1 MPTSIPISSAA
12 RSARSLPRWAW
23 LVSAA
28 AVVLMAAAWIRTQQP
43 VWLWMSALAVLV
55 AIPALG
61 RTRRV
66 GREVVFLA
74 LAVLFIGEGMRSRFE
89 RVRREADWPSWS
101 ARTAARATEAFAL
114 RIEQTARELRAAAR
128 AAASGASVE
137 NADTRWSVLAQLVRG
152 HPERAI
158 LRAKGGRAEA
168 WAGRLHLP
176 IDSLPAS
183 HGVMVT
189 PFYLALYVAEREG
202 DVTAI
207 ATALLHAEPPA
218 SAFTQPLDVASAREP
233 GVAGYMFGPAN
244 AEGDSV
250 RRVLVD
256 GDAVLAVRA
265 IVAPPGVVALE
276 AAERTALRSGALW
289 VLLALLFIA
298 TAWRRDNRL
307 LTRHAALTPV
317 VAAVAVLPLGAYSNF
332 SRWFDAGLYYTP
344 TLGPLTANVAA
355 LATVSALALMA
366 LFAVLRRPPSP
377 RTRWTWIAVLV
388 VVAAVSPFLLRD
400 LARGIRVP
408 SGGVTTELW
417 LAWEVSVFLAAFAT
431 LLLGVTAGQAGIGA
445 RRGVPGWLAPLIAA
459 ISTLM
464 APVLLQAP
472 ARLPG
477 WYPVLWIAAIGAL
490 AVARRARR
498 AFLRTAFV
506 AACGAV
512 TLVWASSVRQRV
524 QLAERDVAG
533 LGAPDPYA
541 QSLLQRMAA
550 ELAQDAPA
558 PTRVGLLAR
567 YAASELGAAGYPA
580 ELTSWDSA
588 GRAVADLRVAM
599 AAGST
604 IGLDAFAAEARRVRT
619 PVLRQT
625 TAAPVSQFVLAV
637 PHAGGEVTTIV
648 ISPRTKL
655 VPADPFI
662 GLLGLGQAST
672 AEPPYSLQLGDDREG
687 STAGERWTRRSDEL
701 HGDWAVPVGDAGAA
715 GVHARVELRGLE
727 VLAPR
732 GALLVMVNLLLVS
745 LLWGALFAAEGT
757 AQRWVRAWVRGWP
770 RSYRLRLSLA
780 LFAFFV
786 LPAGGFAAW
795 TYRRLQAD
803 DRQSRDLLVR
813 ETLRGVATSSDSVKL
828 SEAAARFETPL
839 LLYADG
845 LLLGTSDALYDALAP
860 VGRLLPPGVVRAFGA
875 NDDLIAGMDEAV
887 GSTTV
892 RFGYR
897 AAVDPSGVRLVL
909 SAPARSDELAL
920 DRRRRDVAVLV
931 LVVTALGALAAFWLS
946 GIAARTF
953 ARPIDALRRGALAVA
968 SGAREPLPDAR
979 PPVEFEPV
987 FTAFRQMA
995 ADLGASRDALEAA
1008 ERRLAAVLR
1017 DVASGVVAVDA
1028 DGLISLINP
1037 RAVALLP
1044 AGALPGALADGVLE
1058 AALAER
1064 LRRFLAGVAEQE
1076 EFDIE
1081 RPDGVQLHVRLT
1093 RLLRGA
1099 RGAVITLDDLSALAR
1114 AQRVLAWGEMARQVA
1129 HEIKNPL
1136 TPMRLGM
1143 QHLRRARRDARV
1155 DFDQVLE
1162 QNVERMLAEIDRLD
1176 EIARA
1181 FSRYGMVPEELA
1193 PPGDVDVAG
1202 IVEDVVRLEQL
1213 GAGDVVWTM
1222 DGTSASVTAQA
1233 REPELR
1239 EALLN
1244 VLENAR
1250 HAQSRQVRVSLVKSG
1265 GVVRIVVRDDGHG
1278 ISPDVLPRVFEPH
1291 FSTRTSGSGL
1301 GLAISR
1307 RLIEGWG
1314 GGIEV
1319 ASAPGEGT
1327 IVTIRL
1333 VGRGTA

>member
-1 MPTSIPISSAA
+1 M
-12 RSARSLPRWAW
+12 
-23 LVSAA
+23 VSAG
-28 AVVLMAAAWIRTQQP
+28 AVVLIAAAWIRTQQP
-43 VWLWMSALAVLV
+43 VWLWLCGLAVLV

-61 RTRRV
+61 RARPI
-66 GREVVFLA
+66 GREVFFLA
-74 LAVLFIGEGMRSRFE
+74 VSVLFVGEGIGSRYE
-89 RVRREADWPSWS
+89 RVRREADWAGWS
-101 ARTAARATEAFAL
+101 AQAATRATENFARRVETTALQL
-114 RIEQTARELRAAAR
+114 RDAAHAAATMST
-128 AAASGASVE
+128 ADSGSAKWT
-137 NADTRWSVLAQLVRG
+137 ALDRLVRG

-158 LRAKGGRAEA
+158 LRARAGRPDA

-176 IDSLPAS
+176 VDSLPAT

-189 PFYLALYVAEREG
+189 PFYLALYVAERAG

-207 ATALLHAEPPA
+207 ATALLHAEQPA
-218 SAFTQPLDVASAREP
+218 DNLTVPLDAESAREP
-233 GVAGYMFGPAN
+233 GIAGYVFSAANGPG
-244 AEGDSV
+244 EPG
-250 RRVLVD
+250 RHILVE
-256 GDAVLAVRA
+256 GDAVLSVRA
-265 IVAPPGVVALE
+265 VVAPPGVVALQML
-276 AAERTALRSGALW
+276 ERASLRSGALW
-289 VLLALLFIA
+289 ILIALLFIA
-298 TAWRRDNRL
+298 TAWRREHRL
-307 LTRHAALTPV
+307 AARHAALTTV
-317 VAAVAVLPLGAYSNF
+317 VAAVALLPLGAYSNF
-332 SRWFDAGLYYTP
+332 SRWFDAGLYFTP

-355 LATVSALALMA
+355 LATVSALVLMA
-366 LFAVLRRPPSP
+366 LFAVLRRPPRP

-408 SGGVTTELW
+408 MSGVTSDLW
-417 LAWEVSVFLAAFAT
+417 LAWEISVFLAAFAA
-431 LLLGVTAGQAGIGA
+431 LLLGVTAGQAGVGA
-445 RRGVPGWLAPLIAA
+445 RRGVPGWIAPLIAGA
-459 ISTLM
+459 SALM
-464 APVLLQAP
+464 APVLLDVP

-477 WYPVLWIAAIGAL
+477 WYPLLWIAAIGAL
-490 AVARRARR
+490 ALARRARR
-498 AFLRTAFV
+498 VFLRTAFV

-541 QSLLQRMAA
+541 HSLLQRLAT
-550 ELAQDAPA
+550 ELAQEAPI
-558 PTRVGLLAR
+558 PSRVGLLAR
-567 YAASELGAAGYPA
+567 YAASELGAAGFPA
-580 ELTSWDSA
+580 ELTSWDST
-588 GRAVADLRVAM
+588 GHAVADLRVAM
-599 AAGST
+599 ASGAT
-604 IGLDAFAAEARRVRT
+604 VGLDAFAAEARRVRQ

-625 TAAPVSQFVLAV
+625 TAAPVAQLVLAV
-637 PHAGGEVTTIV
+637 PHAGGAVTTVV
-648 ISPRTKL
+648 ISPRTRL
-655 VPADPFI
+655 VPPDPFI
-662 GLLGLGQAST
+662 ALLGLGQAPS
-672 AEPPYSLQLGDDREG
+672 AEPPYTLQLGDEH
-687 STAGERWTRRSDEL
+687 AAVHGESWARRGDEL
-701 HGDWAVPVGDAGAA
+701 HGDLMVPVGDAGSAR
-715 GVHARVELRGLE
+715 VHARVDLRGLE

-732 GALLVMVNLLLVS
+732 GALLVMVDLLIVS
-745 LLWGALFAAEGT
+745 LLWGLLFAAEGT
-757 AQRWVRAWVRGWP
+757 AQRWMRAWVRGWP
-770 RSYRLRLSLA
+770 RSYRLRLSLS

-786 LPAGGFAAW
+786 LPAGLFAAW
-795 TYRRLQAD
+795 TYRRLQSD

-813 ETLRGVATSSDSVKL
+813 ETLRGVATSSDSVQL

-845 LLLGTSDALYDALAP
+845 LLVGTSDPLYDALSP
-860 VGRLLPPGVVRAFGA
+860 VGRLLSPPVVSAFGD
-875 NDDLIAGMDEAV
+875 NDDLLAGMDEDV
-887 GSTTV
+887 GGATV

-897 AAVDPSGVRLVL
+897 AALDPGGTRLVL

-920 DRRRRDVAVLV
+920 DRRRRDVTALV

-946 GIAARTF
+946 GLAARTF
-953 ARPIDALRRGALAVA
+953 ARPIDTLRRGALAVA
-968 SGAREPLPDAR
+968 GGEREPLLGGR

-987 FTAFRQMA
+987 FDAFRRMA

-1008 ERRLAAVLR
+1008 ERRLSAVLR

-1028 DGLISLINP
+1028 DGRISLINP

-1044 AGALPGALADGVLE
+1044 SGAVPGAVAEGVFDAPLAD
-1058 AALAER
+1058 R
-1064 LRRFLAGVAEQE
+1064 LRRFLAGVSEQE

-1081 RPDGVQLHVRLT
+1081 RAGGVQLHVRLT

-1099 RGAVITLDDLSALAR
+1099 RGAVVTLDDLSELAR

-1143 QHLRRARRDARV
+1143 QHLRRARGDSRV
-1155 DFDQVLE
+1155 DFDDVLE

-1193 PPGDVDVAG
+1193 PPGAVDVAA
-1202 IVEDVVRLEQL
+1202 IVQDVVRLETL
-1213 GAGDVVWTM
+1213 GAGEVSWTV
-1222 DGTSASVTAQA
+1222 DGTTCSVQALA

-1250 HAQSRQVRVSLVKSG
+1250 HAESRHVRVSLGKSEAA
-1265 GVVRIVVRDDGHG
+1265 VRIVVQDDGHG
-1278 ISPDVLPRVFEPH
+1278 IPADVLPRIFEPH

-1319 ASAPGEGT
+1319 ASTPGEGT
-1327 IVTIRL
+1327 AVTIRL
-1333 VGRGTA
+1333 VHKVTA

>member
-1 MPTSIPISSAA
+1 MMARPLPRGAWMLSAA
-12 RSARSLPRWAW
+12 GI
-23 LVSAA
+23 VVMA
-28 AVVLMAAAWIRTQQP
+28 AVWIRTEQP
-43 VWLWMSALAVLV
+43 VWLWLCALAVLV
-55 AIPALG
+55 AMPALG
-61 RTRRV
+61 PARRK
-66 GREVVFLA
+66 GREVVFLIV
-74 LAVLFIGEGMRSRFE
+74 AVLLMGEGIRARFE
-89 RVRREADWPSWS
+89 RVSREADWEGWS
-101 ARTAARATEAFAL
+101 ARAAARATEDFAK
-114 RIEQTARELRAAAR
+114 RVEATAVELRTAAHVAVQASPPV
-128 AAASGASVE
+128 AAASRFAAME
-137 NADTRWSVLAQLVRG
+137 RLVRG

-158 LRAKGGRAEA
+158 LRARAGHPDV
-168 WAGRLHLP
+168 WAGRLYLP
-176 IDSLPAS
+176 IDSLPAT

-189 PFYLALYVAEREG
+189 PFYLALYVAERQG
-202 DVTAI
+202 DATGI
-207 ATALLHAEPPA
+207 ATALLHAERPA
-218 SAFTQPLDVASAREP
+218 DNFTSPLDAEEARDP
-233 GVAGYMFGPAN
+233 GIAGYVFGPAN
-244 AEGDSV
+244 VGGALV
-250 RRVLVD
+250 RRVVVD

-265 IVAPPGVVALE
+265 VVAPPGVVALE
-276 AAERTALRSGALW
+276 ASERARLRSGALW
-289 VLLALLFIA
+289 ILLALLFIA
-298 TAWRRDNRL
+298 TAWRREHRL
-307 LTRHAALTPV
+307 PTRLAALGTV
-317 VAAVAVLPLGAYSNF
+317 VAAVAVLPLGAYSNL
-332 SRWFDAGLYYTP
+332 SRWFDAGLYFTP

-355 LATVSALALMA
+355 LATVSALTLMA
-366 LFAVLRRPPSP
+366 LFAALHRPPSP

-388 VVAAVSPFLLRD
+388 VVAAVSPFLLRH
-400 LARGIRVP
+400 LSRGIVVP
-408 SGGVTTELW
+408 SSGVTSALW
-417 LAWEVSVFLAAFAT
+417 LAWEVSVFLAAFAV
-431 LLLGVTAGQAGIGA
+431 LLLGVTAGQAGVGA
-445 RRGVPGWLAPLIAA
+445 RRVLPGWLAPCIAGA
-459 ISTLM
+459 SALT
-464 APVLLQAP
+464 APVLLEAP

-477 WYPVLWIAAIGAL
+477 WYPLLWIVAIGAL
-490 AVARRARR
+490 ALARGARR

-512 TLVWASSVRQRV
+512 TLIWSSSVRQRV

-533 LGAPDPYA
+533 IGAPDPYA
-541 QSLLQRMAA
+541 RSLLQRLAA
-550 ELAQDAPA
+550 DLVLDPPA
-558 PTRVGLLAR
+558 VGRVGLLAR

-580 ELTSWDSA
+580 ELTAWDSA
-588 GRAVADLRVAM
+588 GGLVADLRVAM
-599 AAGST
+599 APGST
-604 IGLDAFAAEARRVRT
+604 LGLDAFAAEARRLRE

-637 PHAGGEVTTIV
+637 PHQGGAVTTVV

-662 GLLGLGQAST
+662 ALIGLGQAPS
-672 AEPPYSLQLGDDREG
+672 AEPPYTLQLGDEREAITG
-687 STAGERWTRRSDEL
+687 GRTWTRRADEM
-701 HGDWAVPVGDAGAA
+701 HGDWAVPVGDAGTAR
-715 GVHARVELRGLE
+715 VHARVELRGLE
-727 VLAPR
+727 VLVPR
-732 GALLVMVNLLLVS
+732 GALLVMVDLLVVS
-745 LLWGALFAAEGT
+745 LLWGLLFAAEGT
-757 AQRWVRAWVRGWP
+757 AQRWLRAWARGWQ

-795 TYRRLQAD
+795 TYRRLQSD

-813 ETLRGVATSSDSVKL
+813 ETLRGVAASSASVPL
-828 SEAAARFETPL
+828 SEASARFETPL

-845 LLLGTSDALYDALAP
+845 LLVGTSDPLYDALAP
-860 VGRLLPPGVVRAFGA
+860 VGRMLAPPVVRALGD
-875 NDDLIAGMDEAV
+875 NDDLLAGMDEQV
-887 GSTTV
+887 GSATI

-897 AAVDPSGVRLVL
+897 AWVDSAGMRLVL

-920 DRRRRDVAVLV
+920 DRRRRDVTILV

-946 GIAARTF
+946 GLAARTF
-953 ARPIDALRRGALAVA
+953 ARPIDTLRRGALAVA
-968 SGAREPLPDAR
+968 AGEREPLPLGR

-987 FTAFRQMA
+987 FAAFRRMA
-995 ADLGASRDALEAA
+995 ADLGESRDALESA

-1028 DGLISLINP
+1028 EGRISLVNP

-1044 AGALPGALADGVLE
+1044 AGAVPGAVADEGLD
-1058 AALAER
+1058 APLAER

-1081 RPDGVQLHVRLT
+1081 RPGGVQLHVRLT
-1093 RLLRGA
+1093 RLLRGV
-1099 RGAVITLDDLSALAR
+1099 RGAVITLDDLSELAR
-1114 AQRVLAWGEMARQVA
+1114 AQRVIAWGEMARQVA

-1155 DFDQVLE
+1155 DFDEVLE

-1181 FSRYGMVPEELA
+1181 FSRYGMVPDEQA
-1193 PPGDVDVAG
+1193 PPGLVDVAA

-1213 GAGDVVWTM
+1213 GADEVAWTV
-1222 DGTSASVTAQA
+1222 DGGGSSLTALA

-1250 HAQSRQVRVSLVKSG
+1250 HADSRQVRVSLAKNESA
-1265 GVVRIVVRDDGHG
+1265 VRIVVRDDGHG
-1278 ISPDVLPRVFEPH
+1278 IPADVLPRVFEPH

-1319 ASAPGEGT
+1319 ASSPGEGT
-1327 IVTIRL
+1327 VVTIRL
-1333 VGRGTA
+1333 VGRGLDGHI